1 MGRQTRRQGEPELFE
16 GMRLLDRYSI
26 LDRIG
31 SGGMAT
37 IYRATDERLE
47 RVVCVKLLR
56 TTLVEGSG
64 STSGSRAVY
73 KATYTHFLQEALALS
88 KLQHPNTLRIF
99 DFGYMKE
106 DDGEQGAPFH
116 VSEYLDGGNLES
128 HVRLRGALPTN
139 EAIGILEGICGACA
153 EAHEHNIIHRD
164 IKPSNILFARVRGE
178 LVSKLADFGIA
189 HSNVPKKQPETR
201 DDGFGES
208 VSTVALF
215 SPRWAAPEQ
224 LCGSPEGP
232 RTDVYA
238 LGLLAIFML
247 SGTVLFGDD
256 DVRLTFNDRVRGD
269 TLVDSRIRQLGLS
282 GDVARVLGKALLA
295 RPEDRISNAPDF
307 AQRLREALKM
317 KNTNSVRPF
326 PVEVV
331 KRTAEMPG
339 IAESSL
345 KTNDPPR
352 NIPRDDEDSIPTNI
366 KRAPTPEPAVP
377 PPPPTPAPVPAPAP
391 PPSQPQSQ
399 SPSNVRSTQ
408 MSGSGSSGLPRP
420 PQPPPQPPP
429 PPPPQPPP
437 PAERSGPQIAQHIER
452 RLRYTQVHEKLDL
465 SVADPNGEQ
474 VRFRVTMLPGAKI
487 SLNVKGLS
495 CFVAKHGKHPTPALT
510 VTQDMTVDLVSTA
523 RQILG
528 EVAIYFGQS
537 TQQGRLFVVDGKQVL
552 VTYAEAQQVVVLVP
566 SRGDDIIVMCR
577 S

>member
-1 MGRQTRRQGEPELFE
+1 MGRHQRRQGEPELFE

-37 IYRATDERLE
+37 IYRATDERLD

-73 KATYTHFLQEALALS
+73 KATYTHFLKEALALS
-88 KLQHPNTLRIF
+88 KLQHPNTLRIY
-99 DFGYMKE
+99 DFGYLKE

-139 EAIGILEGICGACA
+139 ESVGILEGICGACA
-153 EAHEHNIIHRD
+153 EAHEHGIIHRD

-189 HSNVPKKQPETR
+189 HSDVKKREGVLK

-247 SGTVLFGDD
+247 SGTVLFGDE

-282 GDVARVLGKALLA
+282 GEVARILTKALVA
-295 RPEDRISNAPDF
+295 RPEDRISNAPEF
-307 AQRLREALKM
+307 AQRLREALKV

-339 IAESSL
+339 IADTSL
-345 KTNDPPR
+345 KPADAPR
-352 NIPRDDEDSIPTNI
+352 DEDSIPTNI
-366 KRAPTPEPAVP
+366 KRAPSPEAALPPPAPLAPPPAIP
-377 PPPPTPAPVPAPAP
+377 PPPPTPQSASQTHPRAPQASPAEL
-391 PPSQPQSQ
+391 PSAE
-399 SPSNVRSTQ
+399 
-408 MSGSGSSGLPRP
+408 LPREFSQDRP
-420 PQPPPQPPP
+420 TPDFG
-429 PPPPQPPP
+429 P
-437 PAERSGPQIAQHIER
+437 PAERSAPHLVQGLHVER

-465 SVADPNGEQ
+465 SVADTSGEP
-474 VRFRVTMLPGAKI
+474 VRFRVTMLPGATVT
-487 SLNVKGLS
+487 LNVKGLS

-510 VTQDMTVDLVSTA
+510 VNQDMAVDLVSTA
-523 RQILG
+523 RQTLG
-528 EVAIYFGQS
+528 EVAIFFGQA
-537 TQQGRLFVVDGKQVL
+537 TPQGRLFVVDGKQVL

>member
-1 MGRQTRRQGEPELFE
+1 MGRQNRRQGEPELFE
-16 GMRLLDRYSI
+16 GTRLLDRYSI

-37 IYRATDERLE
+37 IYRATDERLD

-56 TTLVEGSG
+56 TTLVEGTG

-88 KLQHPNTLRIF
+88 KLQHPNTLRIY
-99 DFGYMKE
+99 DFGYMKDE
-106 DDGEQGAPFH
+106 DGEQGAPFH

-128 HVRLRGALPTN
+128 HVRLRGALPTS

-189 HSNVPKKQPETR
+189 HSNVNKNGLGRDAAR

-247 SGTVLFGDD
+247 SGTVLFGDE

-282 GDVARVLGKALLA
+282 GEVARVLGKALLA
-295 RPEDRISNAPDF
+295 RPEDRISTAPDF
-307 AQRLREALKM
+307 AQRLREALKV
-317 KNTNSVRPF
+317 KSTNSVRPF

-339 IAESSL
+339 IAETSL
-345 KTNDPPR
+345 NASDPPR
-352 NIPRDDEDSIPTNI
+352 SQGSRGSDLGSRGFADRDSRGFAEGEPRDEDSIPTNI
-366 KRAPTPEPAVP
+366 KRPAPEPAM
-377 PPPPTPAPVPAPAP
+377 PAPQPQ
-391 PPSQPQSQ
+391 PPSQ
-399 SPSNVRSTQ
+399 SNVRATQ
-408 MSGSGSSGLPRP
+408 MSGSANVG
-420 PQPPPQPPP
+420 QPPPQ
-429 PPPPQPPP
+429 
-437 PAERSGPQIAQHIER
+437 AERSGPQIAQHPHIER

-465 SVADPNGEQ
+465 SVSDGNGEQ
-474 VRFRVTMLPGAKI
+474 VRFRVTMLPGANV

-510 VTQDMTVDLVSTA
+510 VNQDMTVDLVSTA

-537 TQQGRLFVVDGKQVL
+537 TPQGRLFVVDGRQVL

-577 S
+577 SGT